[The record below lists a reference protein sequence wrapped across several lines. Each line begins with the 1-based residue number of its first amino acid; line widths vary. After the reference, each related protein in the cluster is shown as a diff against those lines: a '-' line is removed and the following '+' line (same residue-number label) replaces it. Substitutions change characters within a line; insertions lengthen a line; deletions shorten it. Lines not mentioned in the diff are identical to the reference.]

1 MPRKLE
7 FAVNKSEKEVRFAS
21 WLTISLF
28 TLAVALML
36 FLLFPERRLS
46 VILTNPESPSTITA
60 DYLKVMLA
68 SEPHNN
74 AIRLLY
80 AQQLVRLNEIPRAKE
95 QIALLQEGGPL
106 YQQQAVL
113 LNYEIRRIELYALPE
128 KSPQH
133 EAQKKNL
140 QSLLVKIDQENP
152 NFNQLIMLLED
163 AAYLNEK
170 RLGEIFI
177 KKLEPFQKNMQ
188 VAQAV
193 KVAVN
198 ALTIGDY
205 KSSAHYYF
213 LAQQK
218 SASLHEKRKYFIA
231 ALRSLEMGDQVKL
244 AVALGKKNLG
254 ILKDDRQ
261 ALNYLTRLSLQVNEY
276 DEANKAVIQSI
287 GLELKKP

>member
-7 FAVNKSEKEVRFAS
+7 FAVNKSEREVRFAD

-28 TLAVALML
+28 TLAVCLML

-46 VILTNPESPSTITA
+46 AQLTNPDSPSAITA
-60 DYLKVMLA
+60 DYLKVMLS
-68 SEPHNN
+68 SEPNN
-74 AIRLLY
+74 NSIRLLY
-80 AQQLVRLNEIPRAKE
+80 AQQLVRLNEFQKAKE
-95 QIALLQEGGPL
+95 QIALLQAGGTE
-106 YQQQAVL
+106 YQRQAIL
-113 LNYEIRRIELYALPE
+113 LNYEIQRTALYASPE
-128 KSPQH
+128 KSLDH
-133 EAQKKNL
+133 EARKKNL
-140 QSLLVKIDQENP
+140 QTLLAKMDQEKP

-170 RLGEIFI
+170 NLAELFI
-177 KKLEPFQKNMQ
+177 KKLQPYQKNMQ
-188 VAQAV
+188 VAQAA
-193 KVAVN
+193 KVAAN

-205 KSSAHYYF
+205 KTSANYYF

-218 SASLHEKRKYFIA
+218 STTLNEKRKYFIA

-254 ILKDDRQ
+254 ILQDDRQ
-261 ALNYLTRLSLQVNEY
+261 ALNYMTRLSLQVNEY
-276 DEANKAVIQSI
+276 DEAHKNVTQSI